1 DRNSGVAPDI
11 ARSLTVPLTARS
23 PIEPPGK
30 NGGLTTKES
39 VENASRRPSSSTTA
53 ESPSSRPAASPY
65 AGRNK
70 CSMSSA
76 DMAPPPPWPITTN
89 GVSRRGTG
97 QVHES
102 KSNVVTSHHFES
114 AVRVVGGAR
123 TFGRHHR
130 GAERVARR
138 ALLAERRA
146 LVRLDQA
153 LQHLAGAAQ
162 WRLVG
167 ADVADREAV
176 FGVELGVP
184 VGEFPAAPRD
194 HPDAA
199 PGPVGH
205 LEDVA
210 QHRHRR
216 LVAFGPYGAGVRV
229 VQFVPAGLELR

>member
-1 DRNSGVAPDI
+1 MRPRSASPVPSSKMNAVDRNIGVAPDI

-30 NGGLTTKES
+30 NGGLTTNES
-39 VENASRRPSSSTTA
+39 VENASLVPPPTSSTA
-53 ESPSSRPAASPY
+53 ESPRSRPAASPY

-146 LVRLDQA
+146 FVRLDQA
-153 LQHLAGAAQ
+153 LQHLARAAQ

-167 ADVADREAV
+167 VDVPDVETV
-176 FGVELGVP
+176 LGVELGVP
-184 VGEFPAAPRD
+184 VGELPAAPRD

-205 LEDVA
+205 LED
-210 QHRHRR
+210 
-216 LVAFGPYGAGVRV
+216 
-229 VQFVPAGLELR
+229 